1 MFLCEMMQLPHQPLC
16 TSILHRL
23 LSFLFLC
30 CPSASKKQ
38 ADEPLINLPLHIE
51 LFVYDACLEWL
62 GFWSPVS
69 YQLKKR
75 LKFQHYLT
83 NYSFM
88 IHTSTIAEKKIV
100 RYLYEEYRHIISIL
114 EYICLDKY
122 TYFCTFSYAVNL
134 KF

>member
-1 MFLCEMMQLPHQPLC
+1 MWNDATPTPAIMYINSTPITQF
-16 TSILHRL
+16 SIFM
-23 LSFLFLC
+23 LSFCLQKKTGWWTANK
-30 CPSASKKQ
+30 CP
-38 ADEPLINLPLHIE
+38 PIYWVICLRCMLRMTRILIPSVI
-51 LFVYDACLEWL
+51 
-62 GFWSPVS
+62 SIK
-69 YQLKKR
+69 KKR

-88 IHTSTIAEKKIV
+88 IHTSTIAGKKIV

-122 TYFCTFSYAVNL
+122 TYFCTFAYAVNL

>member
-1 MFLCEMMQLPHQPLC
+1 MMQLPHQPLC

-38 ADEPLINLPLHIE
+38 ADEPLINLPLYIE

-69 YQLKKR
+69 YQLKKKIKVPA
-75 LKFQHYLT
+75 LSNQLFFYDSYKHYC
-83 NYSFM
+83 
-88 IHTSTIAEKKIV
+88 EKKIV

-122 TYFCTFSYAVNL
+122 TYFCTFAYAVNL